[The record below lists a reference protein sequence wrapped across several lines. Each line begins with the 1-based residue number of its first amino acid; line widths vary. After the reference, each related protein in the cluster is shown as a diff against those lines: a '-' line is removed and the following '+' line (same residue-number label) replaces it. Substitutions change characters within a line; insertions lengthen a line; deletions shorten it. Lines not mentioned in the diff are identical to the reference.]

1 MLSRAD
7 ADATRAARQVQQY
20 APTWLV
26 MWSLRHR
33 RFEAWQ
39 CADPRECRIIH
50 AQSAAELWD
59 LMQQADVEPQQI
71 APPPLPPP
79 GLVPHPRI
87 LPIGP
92 DERVPP
98 HHVPQERGPVVIPS
112 HDTPADDRV
121 NASARRP
128 GAITA
133 LRRLRTELHEHRIIS
148 EISYDEGPPRLVI
161 GAELTVWADHNGE
174 FFTWGATF
182 MEEPATSAAT
192 DDVPQVARRI
202 AAHLDEHH
210 TEPRPAP

>member
-7 ADATRAARQVQQY
+7 ADAARAARQVQQY
-20 APTWLV
+20 APNWLV

-71 APPPLPPP
+71 SPPPLSAR

-87 LPIGP
+87 LPIEP
-92 DERVPP
+92 DERVPS
-98 HHVPQERGPVVIPS
+98 HHFPQEVVIPS
-112 HDTPADDRV
+112 HDTPTGDRV
-121 NASARRP
+121 DASTRRP

-133 LRRLRTELHEHRIIS
+133 LRRLRTELHEHRILS

-161 GAELTVWADHNGE
+161 GAGLTVWADHNGE
-174 FFTWGATF
+174 FFTWGTTF
-182 MEEPATSAAT
+182 MEEPATSAAA
-192 DDVPQVARRI
+192 DDVPQVAARI
-202 AAHLDEHH
+202 AAQLNEHH
-210 TEPRPAP
+210 TEPRTAP

>member
-39 CADPRECRIIH
+39 LTDPRQCRIIH

-71 APPPLPPP
+71 SPPPPLSTL
-79 GLVPHPRI
+79 GLVPHPRV
-87 LPIGP
+87 LPLGP
-92 DERVPP
+92 DEQVPS
-98 HHVPQERGPVVIPS
+98 HHFPQERGPVVIPS
-112 HDTPADDRV
+112 HDTPTDDRV
-121 NASARRP
+121 NASTRQP

-148 EISYDEGPPRLVI
+148 EIFYDEGPPRLVL
-161 GAELTVWADHNGE
+161 GADLTVWADHNGE
-174 FFTWGATF
+174 FFTWGTTF
-182 MEEPATSAAT
+182 MEEPAESAAA
-192 DDVPQVARRI
+192 DDVPQVAARI
-202 AAHLDEHH
+202 AERLDEHR
-210 TEPRPAP
+210 T